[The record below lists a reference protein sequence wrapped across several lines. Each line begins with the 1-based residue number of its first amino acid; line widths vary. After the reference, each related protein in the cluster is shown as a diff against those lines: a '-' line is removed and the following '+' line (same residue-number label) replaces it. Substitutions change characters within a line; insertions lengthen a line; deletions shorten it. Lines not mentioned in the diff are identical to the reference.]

1 MFLLCV
7 SALSRDIAA
16 LLCASS
22 KTMAFGI
29 PFIKTALGHR
39 SDLAYLLAPLLL
51 YAPAH
56 LLLGSSLVVPMIRDK
71 ITQQQEFIEG
81 AGI

>member
-1 MFLLCV
+1 
-7 SALSRDIAA
+7 
-16 LLCASS
+16 
-22 KTMAFGI
+22 MAFGI

-51 YAPAH
+51 YAPSH

-71 ITQQQEFIEG
+71 ISKQQELIEG